1 MPPKTILV
9 TPASDVQREIIALTP
24 GDTLVFADGIYRGG
38 FTVPCTGTLADPI
51 TIKAA
56 NKWKAVIMGNSASE
70 KHGFSVTGSRI
81 RFDGLHVFGA
91 LGDGI
96 KFQASKDSSI
106 NGTFNTVQN
115 CWIHHN
121 LSNGIGGHFEDVETM
136 ALELINCLIE
146 FNGSHPA
153 YDHGIYVNGSG
164 LKLKNCVIRSNAGWG
179 VHCFGGALTNSV
191 MVNNVIS
198 MNGGFANCGGM
209 LLRCPTEGGNNFII
223 NNTIVTNRSYPLAI
237 EAAGVGGPSKI
248 KVINNIIASES
259 RNPSLNIDSTI
270 KNQILEGNA
279 CSSPYPGCKTMDYD
293 WRSYFVHYPEHG
305 ILWLMNPLNGVGVGI
320 NNPFINSGT
329 ASHYDAETILDF
341 WGDPRGSVIFI
352 GAFPY
357 KKDLDIEPNAGF
369 RSPWRGGD
377 LYSFSE
383 TRAELLIPD
392 IWTLPPTLIRIPW

>member
-136 ALELINCLIE
+136 ALAQLPDTSLPRCESLATACHSL
-146 FNGSHPA
+146 PA
-153 YDHGIYVNGSG
+153 TVARYVHT
-164 LKLKNCVIRSNAGWG
+164 IARR
-179 VHCFGGALTNSV
+179 TN
-191 MVNNVIS
+191 
-198 MNGGFANCGGM
+198 
-209 LLRCPTEGGNNFII
+209 
-223 NNTIVTNRSYPLAI
+223 
-237 EAAGVGGPSKI
+237 
-248 KVINNIIASES
+248 
-259 RNPSLNIDSTI
+259 D
-270 KNQILEGNA
+270 
-279 CSSPYPGCKTMDYD
+279 
-293 WRSYFVHYPEHG
+293 
-305 ILWLMNPLNGVGVGI
+305 
-320 NNPFINSGT
+320 
-329 ASHYDAETILDF
+329 
-341 WGDPRGSVIFI
+341 
-352 GAFPY
+352 
-357 KKDLDIEPNAGF
+357 
-369 RSPWRGGD
+369 
-377 LYSFSE
+377 
-383 TRAELLIPD
+383 
-392 IWTLPPTLIRIPW
+392 